1 MVANFVF
8 NHDTKRFFVIIVDI
22 TRNTTALAARHR
34 RDGWDDRGVELL
46 LLLPK
51 PVIWH
56 EMNKNFN
63 IGPSNQQGPNRS
75 IVG

>member
-8 NHDTKRFFVIIVDI
+8 NHDTKRFFVIIVEVDI
-22 TRNTTALAARHR
+22 TRRALAYR
-34 RDGWDDRGVELL
+34 RVGRDRGVELL

-75 IVG
+75 IAG

>member
-8 NHDTKRFFVIIVDI
+8 NHDTKRFFVIIVEVDI
-22 TRNTTALAARHR
+22 TRRALAYR
-34 RDGWDDRGVELL
+34 RVVGRDRGVELL

-75 IVG
+75 IAG